1 MLRGLQHTPRWPYR
15 SLALASQRST
25 MAAAEPIHRRTEPP
39 HKCRIIVG
47 AGIEFARGTLSARY
61 KLYRLLELWLKLWK
75 NIRPTTS
82 ISLDTSQC
90 CGCCSY

>member
-25 MAAAEPIHRRTEPP
+25 MAAAEPIHRRTEPQ
-39 HKCRIIVG
+39 HKCRIYIYNCALWGRKLKFLQIGIVVK
-47 AGIEFARGTLSARY
+47 IVETHKTY
-61 KLYRLLELWLKLWK
+61 YLY
-75 NIRPTTS
+75 S